1 MGTLYKRPNA
11 TLAEVSSSMTMTNT
25 VRAAA
30 LVVFAVTAPAA
41 FAADAAAPATAAAP
55 VAAAGPTIAAA
66 EAFCGDPSG
75 KANELLARYSTA
87 KGLKEV
93 YKSDQFVAYSDD
105 DKASTVTY
113 TFTLKTHAAHP
124 AAVCRKLVKE
134 GDALIVKM
142 VVVCDGEAGACSN
155 LNNDFNV
162 LNAKM
167 QAEVDQ
173 QIAGAKK

>member
-1 MGTLYKRPNA
+1 
-11 TLAEVSSSMTMTNT
+11 MTKTNT
-25 VRAAA
+25 FRAAA
-30 LVVFAVTAPAA
+30 FAAFAFLAPAS
-41 FAADAAAPATAAAP
+41 FAADAAAPAEPSAKP
-55 VAAAGPTIAAA
+55 AAGPTIAAA
-66 EAFCGDPSG
+66 EAFCGDTTA
-75 KANELLARYSTA
+75 KAEELFARYSTA

-105 DKASTVTY
+105 DKNSTVTY
-113 TFTLKTHAAHP
+113 TFTVKAHAAHP

-134 GDALIVKM
+134 GEALIVKM
-142 VVVCDGEAGACSN
+142 VVVCDGEAGACAN

>member
-1 MGTLYKRPNA
+1 
-11 TLAEVSSSMTMTNT
+11 MTNT

-30 LVVFAVTAPAA
+30 LIVFAATAPAA
-41 FAADAAAPATAAAP
+41 LAADAAAPATPAAP

-75 KANELLARYSTA
+75 KANELFARYSTA
-87 KGLKEV
+87 KGLKAV

-105 DKASTVTY
+105 DKTSTVTY
-113 TFTLKTHAAHP
+113 TFTVKAHAAHP
-124 AAVCRKLVKE
+124 AAVCRKLVKD

>member
-1 MGTLYKRPNA
+1 
-11 TLAEVSSSMTMTNT
+11 MTMTNT

-30 LVVFAVTAPAA
+30 LIVFAATAPAA
-41 FAADAAAPATAAAP
+41 LAADAAAPATPAAP

-75 KANELLARYSTA
+75 KANELFARYSTA

-105 DKASTVTY
+105 DKTSTVTY
-113 TFTLKTHAAHP
+113 TFTVKAHAAHP
-124 AAVCRKLVKE
+124 AAVCRKLVKD